1 MCIIIYGDTK
11 NFNSKVLERGYQSNK
26 NGFGLFYFN
35 AEKNKIVSDK
45 IYPKNIKQVK
55 RLFNKHKNFTDK
67 IAVHFRYATNGELTK
82 FNSHPFKVVSN
93 EKIEMYLMHNSP
105 TLPSVLK
112 NKKYSDTYFFTQ
124 QFLKPIIENDPN
136 LIKRKDFKNTLRKII
151 NVECDSR
158 ILLIDTITKKF
169 NKIGNWQFNKEFN
182 LHVSNSGLNS
192 YSYSYLPIYNS
203 NSWERDEF
211 EFNQSVPKTT
221 KTISKISYDD
231 SNIKSYSDSNK
242 NSFKETENSIN
253 EIVDI
258 FCSGD
263 IDEILEIL
271 KEYPNLSARVIKEFL
286 QNNSNLT
293 DTEIEKI
300 AKSETE
306 KANTIIDSDY

>member
-1 MCIIIYGDTK
+1 MCIIIYGKTE
-11 NFNSKVLERGYQSNK
+11 NFNSKVLERGYSSNK

-35 AEKNKIVSDK
+35 KDKTKIISDK

-55 RLFNKHKNFTDK
+55 RLFNRHKNFTDE
-67 IAVHFRYATNGELTK
+67 IAVHFRYATTGELSK

-105 TLPSVLK
+105 KLPSILK
-112 NKKYSDTYFFTQ
+112 NKKYSDTYFFTN
-124 QFLKPIIENDPN
+124 QFLKPIIEKDHN

-158 ILLIDTITKKF
+158 ILLIDTLSKKF
-169 NKIGNWQFNKEFN
+169 NRIGDWKYNKEFN
-182 LHVSNSGLNS
+182 LHVSNGGIDS
-192 YSYSYLPIYNS
+192 YSYNIPIYNS
-203 NSWERDEF
+203 NSWANGYDYD
-211 EFNQSVPKTT
+211 FNNSISNAAKTT
-221 KTISKISYDD
+221 QKISYDD
-231 SNIKSYSDSNK
+231 SNIKSYSDNEK
-242 NSFKETENSIN
+242 NNFKETENSIN

-258 FCSGD
+258 FCSGE

-293 DTEIEKI
+293 DSEIEKI

-306 KANTIIDSDY
+306 KANTIVDTDY